1 MKTLGK
7 CIRTIVDGIVNVLA
21 FLLVSLG
28 LWLPT
33 LFTVGFFIGCGA
45 TGTQLTGGVRAG
57 YWVGLGITALSG
69 VALAVYLRKRKKER
83 AAEKGVVAAQSS
95 QKKKNKRQGDAVQT
109 NGQANGYAN
118 MQAAPPQYM
127 PYGTPYPQNGY
138 VPPQQPYAPP
148 GQPYVP
154 PVQQTPPVYSSGVGY
169 GAQTSL
175 SDYAPGRIAAQ
186 ADTSDLDRKYLGKET
201 ANNTV
206 QYARTASFDDRDEP
220 LSYGRTMSKTE
231 ERAAD
236 DRLGADELWR
246 RLSGTDVP
254 DEQPLVFR
262 THRDPDL
269 FVYEY
274 SDRYQYWRRTKTG
287 MVFEYAEYKKKAT
300 RP

>member
-1 MKTLGK
+1 M
-7 CIRTIVDGIVNVLA
+7 R
-21 FLLVSLG
+21 
-28 LWLPT
+28 
-33 LFTVGFFIGCGA
+33 
-45 TGTQLTGGVRAG
+45 
-57 YWVGLGITALSG
+57 
-69 VALAVYLRKRKKER
+69 
-83 AAEKGVVAAQSS
+83 
-95 QKKKNKRQGDAVQT
+95 
-109 NGQANGYAN
+109 
-118 MQAAPPQYM
+118 PPQ
-127 PYGTPYPQNGY
+127 TP
-138 VPPQQPYAPP
+138 
-148 GQPYVP
+148 
-154 PVQQTPPVYSSGVGY
+154 
-169 GAQTSL
+169 L
-175 SDYAPGRIAAQ
+175 SDYVPGRTAAQ
-186 ADTSDLDRKYLGKET
+186 ADTSDLDRKYLGKEA

-287 MVFEYAEYKKKAT
+287 MVFEYAY
-300 RP
+300 